1 MYLQKDNSRKV
12 SHIPVRATCGHTGA
26 VLPQTEGTFGLILC
40 NMVANETNE
49 NEVFVPEMRMKNTKS
64 STIRHTNA
72 VHQGLSVIFALNY
85 KLDTPHK
92 CKTCIVD

>member
-72 VHQGLSVIFALNY
+72 VHQWLSVIFALNY